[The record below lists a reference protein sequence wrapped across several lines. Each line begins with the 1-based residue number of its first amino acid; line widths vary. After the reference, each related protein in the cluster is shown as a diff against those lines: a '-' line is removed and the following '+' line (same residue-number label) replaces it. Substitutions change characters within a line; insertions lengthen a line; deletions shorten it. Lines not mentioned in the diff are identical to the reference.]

1 MQVVEVVEVGLA
13 TPTVDLVEQVV
24 VEQVVARV
32 PPQETQE
39 PQELQTLVEVVEQ
52 VLFRDQQVEQVDLE
66 L

>member
-1 MQVVEVVEVGLA
+1 MQVVEVVEAGLT

-24 VEQVVARV
+24 VDVAESQV
-32 PPQETQE
+32 QTLES
-39 PQELQTLVEVVEQ
+39 QELQTLVEVVEQ